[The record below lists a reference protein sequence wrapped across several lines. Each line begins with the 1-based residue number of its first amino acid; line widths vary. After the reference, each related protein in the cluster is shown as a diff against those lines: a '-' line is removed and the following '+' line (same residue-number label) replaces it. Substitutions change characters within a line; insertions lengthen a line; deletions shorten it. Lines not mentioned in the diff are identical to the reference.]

1 MLLNP
6 LPHSQ
11 SSPSI
16 CLFLPIALYF
26 CLLSL
31 LTCQFHSWQ
40 CAAGYPASL
49 ILHISLCVTFE
60 HSHCCL
66 MLKTTY
72 SVFPNYQ
79 IRLYCHFKMA
89 DCDKPLLQQSLLS
102 YYFQLKL
109 LNLEEKIKQSNIF
122 LIKIVIAS
130 IQKSFRF
137 AAPVCRTAQFVK
149 KFIKKQYNNNNYI
162 VVK

>member
-1 MLLNP
+1 MLLNR

-11 SSPSI
+11 SSPYI

-31 LTCQFHSWQ
+31 LTCQSHSWQ

-66 MLKTTY
+66 MFKTTY

-79 IRLYCHFKMA
+79 IRLYYHFKMA
-89 DCDKPLLQQSLLS
+89 DCHKPFIQQSLLS

-109 LNLEEKIKQSNIF
+109 LNLEGKKKTSNIF

-130 IQKSFRF
+130 VQKNFRF
-137 AAPVCRTAQFVK
+137 AAPVCRAVQFVEK
-149 KFIKKQYNNNNYI
+149 LC
-162 VVK
+162 